1 MKSTVGAVLAVIA
14 LGSAGAAAAEQ
25 NAPSPSP
32 FIQCDGQ
39 TGHVGAGES
48 LLRLLAVTA
57 TAGLSEAA
65 MRRDNPAGRLSGA
78 AGAEAC
84 DRALGADD
92 NPFRRA
98 RLGFARTIH
107 YLEAGR
113 ADDAV
118 RSARDYPA
126 QIGARGEEWGIART
140 LGSAAA
146 SLEAEALLRAG
157 RIEEAEDA
165 AVRAA
170 NAAGLEI
177 VGLNRTAPY
186 LFLTPRLGDAKRQV
200 LERIARLLPDHLVV
214 LAHMQSFA
222 GDHRAAA
229 ATFGAFVDSLQAA
242 LPPDSPRIPDMLA
255 MRAVFTGLAG
265 DVAEARRQA
274 AGAQAELAA
283 GLGAGVVSETQR
295 ATAEELL
302 ALVQVIGHAAEG
314 RMTEARR
321 FFSGRGEWLLTPRA
335 VIVTLM
341 ERLEAGIEA
350 GERNGLLARAPA
362 EVRDETFTNYANRLR
377 NPERLRGLYAWAAY
391 QALDSDYRGDARRAW
406 QLSPRPAFL
415 VRNNATAG
423 WPEGSRFEALSATA
437 NATGSLADGEAL
449 LLHAALIARS
459 RGLTGFAV
467 VLGRTHTTEM
477 RLRFGNI
484 GEPGF
489 PAQATL
495 DAGQV
500 IAALA
505 PHVPEPTRH

>member
-1 MKSTVGAVLAVIA
+1 MKNTVAAVMGLVVLGA
-14 LGSAGAAAAEQ
+14 AGPAAAE
-25 NAPSPSP
+25 PDTRSPSP

-39 TGHVGAGES
+39 TGHVSAGES

-57 TAGLSEAA
+57 TAGLSETA

-78 AGAEAC
+78 EGAAAC
-84 DRALGADD
+84 DRALAADD

-126 QIGARGEEWGIART
+126 QIGARGAEWGIART
-140 LGSAAA
+140 LGSTAA

-177 VGLNRTAPY
+177 VGLNRTIPY
-186 LFLTPRLGDAKRQV
+186 LFLTPRLNAEKLQV
-200 LERIARLLPDHLVV
+200 LERMARLFPERLAF
-214 LAHMQSFA
+214 LAHAQAWA
-222 GDHRAAA
+222 GNHRAAA
-229 ATFGAFVDSLQAA
+229 AALGAFIENIRAA
-242 LPPDSPRIPDMLA
+242 LPANAPRLA
-255 MRAVFTGLAG
+255 DAVAMQAMFTALAG
-265 DVAEARRQA
+265 DLAEARRLATVAQTELE
-274 AGAQAELAA
+274 AGLAA
-283 GLGAGVVSETQR
+283 GSVSQSQR
-295 ATAEELL
+295 ATAEEEL
-302 ALVQVIGHAAEG
+302 ALVQIIGHAAEG
-314 RMTEARR
+314 RMAEARR
-321 FFSGRGEWLLTPRA
+321 LFPGRGEWRLTPRGA
-335 VIVTLM
+335 VVTVM
-341 ERLEAGIEA
+341 ERLQAGIETS
-350 GERNGLLARAPA
+350 ERTGLLAQDPA
-362 EVRDETFTNYANRLR
+362 QIRREEFANYVNQLR
-377 NPERLRGLYAWAAY
+377 NQERIRGLYLWAAF
-391 QALDSDYRGDARRAW
+391 QAADDDYRGTARRAW
-406 QLSPRPAFL
+406 RISPRPGYL
-415 VRNNATAG
+415 VRNNPTTG
-423 WPEGSRFEALSATA
+423 WPEGSRFEALSGTA

-467 VLGRTHTTEM
+467 VPRRTHTTEM

-495 DAGQV
+495 DASQV

-505 PHVPEPTRH
+505 PHIPEPSRR